1 MLQRGTR
8 QGGRQSAQSNYL
20 VSTDYDI
27 TTSAHELEGLA
38 TQGVFRTGLEFCEA
52 PYPGPNR
59 EWGNVLLSES
69 LRRVLELSVREVS
82 TTASK
87 LREIVST
94 TSQLAAARSGILIQR
109 WALAI
114 GLASL
119 LVAALAAVAA
129 IAALHAH

>member
-1 MLQRGTR
+1 
-8 QGGRQSAQSNYL
+8 
-20 VSTDYDI
+20 
-27 TTSAHELEGLA
+27 
-38 TQGVFRTGLEFCEA
+38 
-52 PYPGPNR
+52 
-59 EWGNVLLSES
+59 VLLSES